1 MASAVL
7 YPLLS
12 HQGNS
17 IWDHQRWAD
26 LQKGRFAKVEGEVLN
41 GRELLLS
48 FSTWEILPLL
58 EHMPCVALFHSI
70 SRKF

>member
-1 MASAVL
+1 MASVVL

-12 HQGNS
+12 HQQNS

-26 LQKGRFAKVEGEVLN
+26 LQKGRFSKVEGEVLN

-48 FSTWEILPLL
+48 FSDMGNTPLIR
-58 EHMPCVALFHSI
+58 HMPCVALFHSI